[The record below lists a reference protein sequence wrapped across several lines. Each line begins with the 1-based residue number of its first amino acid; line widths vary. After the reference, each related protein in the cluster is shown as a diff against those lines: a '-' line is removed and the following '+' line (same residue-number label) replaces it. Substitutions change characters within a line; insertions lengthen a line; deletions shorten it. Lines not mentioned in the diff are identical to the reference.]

1 MKVGVLF
8 DQTGPNAP
16 GGLPFGAGVEARFAV
31 QNKNGGINGR
41 KIVAVN
47 ADTQSSPGNGLQ
59 AAEGL
64 VESNGVVSLIIG
76 SQIIP
81 TVFPY
86 AERTNIPLFDP
97 LVGVPAFATAKNLI
111 SASGAFDPA
120 TQGTLSTTI
129 LIHYFQQQGVKTLA
143 LFSHNTPAGLA
154 ALGPVATAAEKA
166 GIQVV
171 YKNTAIPFSAFDA
184 TSIALRMKQLKPDA
198 TYLAIALAPSISIVR
213 SLQQQNSVPRLTL
226 LSTGYGTSTLSAGIG
241 GTFTSSQYVPYIGPL
256 NELAPAAQAFRNAM
270 TTYEPKAQLAV
281 TAAYGWTA
289 ADLFIHSVQLAGSCP
304 TEASIVSA
312 IRSEKSY
319 NPGGITANSIQF
331 TPGLTPD
338 GNPLNCLYIMSI
350 SNTAFSIPK
359 TPICV

>member
-1 MKVGVLF
+1 MVQRERRRLVSSIAGYVGYHAASGLPVFGCTAPAGGVVAKAPSARTGSTGSTGSAAACPSTTGVTPTDVKVGVLF
-8 DQTGPNAP
+8 DQTGANAP

-86 AERTNIPLFDP
+86 AERTNIPLFEP

-154 ALGPVATAAEKA
+154 ALGPVVTAAEKA

-241 GTFTSSQYVPYIGPL
+241 GTFTSPSTFRTSSPQRAGPQ
-256 NELAPAAQAFRNAM
+256 P
-270 TTYEPKAQLAV
+270 PKPSV
-281 TAAYGWTA
+281 T
-289 ADLFIHSVQLAGSCP
+289 P
-304 TEASIVSA
+304 
-312 IRSEKSY
+312 
-319 NPGGITANSIQF
+319 
-331 TPGLTPD
+331 
-338 GNPLNCLYIMSI
+338 
-350 SNTAFSIPK
+350 
-359 TPICV
+359 